1 MQLTPG
7 SAPAEPMLLN
17 VSFTG
22 SVDLEPGR
30 INHDVSGSFTS
41 GKGYGERALS
51 PVHGTVVGRR

>member
-1 MQLTPG
+1 MQLAPG
-7 SAPAEPMLLN
+7 SSPAEPMLLN

-30 INHDVSGSFTS
+30 INHDVSGSFAS
-41 GKGYGERALS
+41 GKGYGKRALP